1 MRRKANDPSIDKV
14 LEPLWSAAERVG
26 RNNLLNGV
34 YVSTILLAATPKRL
48 THSLGRSWRGWL
60 LVDTS
65 GTEPVYRVNRSSTD
79 KASELWLQSAADTEV
94 TVYIF

>member
-1 MRRKANDPSIDKV
+1 MRRKANDPQIDKV

-26 RNNLLNGV
+26 RNQLLNGT
-34 YVSTILLAATPKRL
+34 YLTAIMLAGTPKRFV
-48 THSLGRSWRGWL
+48 HSLGRSWRGWL

-94 TVYIF
+94 TIYVF